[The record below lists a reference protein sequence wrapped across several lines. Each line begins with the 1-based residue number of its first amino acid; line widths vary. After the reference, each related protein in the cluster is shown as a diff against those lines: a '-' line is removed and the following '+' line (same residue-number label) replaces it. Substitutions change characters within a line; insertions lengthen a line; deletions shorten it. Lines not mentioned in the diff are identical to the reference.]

1 MKSINYAPMRSLI
14 SATKKTAAIFAILI
28 VSVMFITSCT
38 DKDSTPNRKADNYK
52 RPIASRNAAS
62 SDIAF
67 HVKLE
72 KLQSALEQG
81 PMRGNNYVIESVQII
96 DEPAT
101 DLPLTLK
108 IVILDTENEV
118 SITKFLIQDFIE
130 KEIVSDSVYYYLG
143 DEIIAGTYT
152 FLTTDENG
160 KNYNVHVSNGSLLSK
175 EVLVGDIPP
184 GPGFREIVCVSRNC
198 ISSCDLILAGYMYD
212 CTPCNPD
219 PEAGNNYTCYK
230 SDMSYC
236 LTPAIADLMR

>member
-1 MKSINYAPMRSLI
+1 MKKNAL
-14 SATKKTAAIFAILI
+14 IFASLCALCLFTWQAQAENVEHPSFTII
-28 VSVMFITSCT
+28 NV
-38 DKDSTPNRKADNYK
+38 ADNVPTGYEA
-52 RPIASRNAAS
+52 IYLEG
-62 SDIAF
+62 
-67 HVKLE
+67 KL
-72 KLQSALEQG
+72 S
-81 PMRGNNYVIESVQII
+81 YS
-96 DEPAT
+96 
-101 DLPLTLK
+101 
-108 IVILDTENEV
+108 
-118 SITKFLIQDFIE
+118 
-130 KEIVSDSVYYYLG
+130 
-143 DEIIAGTYT
+143 
-152 FLTTDENG
+152 TDENG